1 MNTNLKNDLINYPFI
16 LEQIK
21 EEAINYLNQINDA
34 PTAVFATDLKDDN
47 LPQNGIGTEGAMGLF
62 KSKFSD
68 LMVATSGPRYWGFV
82 TGGTTP
88 AALVGDWLTTLYDQ
102 NSQANPK
109 AGGDVSAVVEFE
121 TLHLLRGLFQ
131 LPDTFFGG
139 FVTGA
144 TMSNF
149 TCLAVA
155 RQWYGQQ
162 LGLNIAEHGLSGLSN
177 LKIFSAMPHSCV
189 QKDLAMLGIGRKQLI
204 PIKTVINNRESMDII
219 DLENHLKQL
228 NNQPCIVT
236 TSGGTVNTVD
246 FDDMAKI
253 AELKQKYTFW
263 WHIDA
268 AFGAFAA
275 CSPKYADLLRGWEQA
290 DSIAVDLHKWLNV
303 PYDSAVAFIKEEY
316 LNLQRETFQNANA
329 AYLGDPKLNFNY
341 LNFLPEN
348 SRRMRALPA
357 WMTLMAYGR
366 EGYED
371 IVERS
376 VENAQSLGN
385 KIEQSIDFQLLAPVR
400 LNCVCFT
407 LKGKTP
413 TEISLFLNKLNARC
427 KVYMTPTVYLGQSA
441 IRAAFVN
448 WRTENSDVK
457 LAFEEMTNVL
467 KELNGN

>member
-1 MNTNLKNDLINYPFI
+1 MNTVLKNDLTNFTAI
-16 LEQIK
+16 LEQVK
-21 EEAINYLNQINDA
+21 NEADAFVNHINDL
-34 PTAVFATDLKDDN
+34 PTAVLAPSLKDHT
-47 LPQNGIGTEGAMGLF
+47 LPQMGLGTEGAMAIF
-62 KSKFSD
+62 KEKFAD
-68 LMVATSGPRYWGFV
+68 LMVASTGPRYWGFV

-88 AALVGDWLTTLYDQ
+88 AALAGDWLTTLYDQ
-102 NSQANPK
+102 NCQSNSK
-109 AGGDVSAVVEFE
+109 NRGDVSAVVEFE
-121 TLHLLRGLFQ
+121 TIKILRSLLQ
-131 LPDTFFGG
+131 LPDAFFGG

-155 RQWYGQQ
+155 RQWYGQKM
-162 LGLNIAEHGLSGLSN
+162 GIDIAENGLYALKN
-177 LKIFSAMPHSCV
+177 LKVLSAMPHSCV
-189 QKDLAMLGIGRKQLI
+189 FKDISMLGMGRKSLI
-204 PIKTVINNRESMDII
+204 KINTLPNNREAIDIK
-219 DLENHLKQL
+219 DLEKNLKKL
-228 NNQPCIVT
+228 KGKPCIVIS
-236 TSGGTVNTVD
+236 SGGTVNTVD
-246 FDDMAKI
+246 FDDAAAI
-253 AELKQKYTFW
+253 SVLKKNYDFW

-303 PYDSAVAFIKEEY
+303 PYDSAVAFVKEEH

-329 AYLGDPKLNFNY
+329 AYLGDPKADFNY

-366 EGYED
+366 EGYQD
-371 IVERS
+371 IVERN
-376 VENAQSLGN
+376 VDNAQYLGSL
-385 KIEQSIDFQLLAPVR
+385 ISQSTDFQLLAPVR

-413 TEISLFLNKLNARC
+413 AEVSAFLLKLTERA

-448 WRTENSDVK
+448 WRTGKEDVD
-457 LAFEEMTNVL
+457 LAFEEMKTVF
-467 KELNGN
+467 KIK

>member
-1 MNTNLKNDLINYPFI
+1 MNKNLKKDLIKFPSI
-16 LEQIK
+16 TKQIK
-21 EEAINYLNQINDA
+21 AEADTYLSNINDA
-34 PTAVFATDLKDDN
+34 PTSILAPTLEDHT
-47 LPQNGIGTEGAMGLF
+47 LPKKGLGTEGSLRLF
-62 KSKFSD
+62 KNKFAD
-68 LMVATSGPRYWGFV
+68 LMVASTGPRYWGFV

-88 AALVGDWLTTLYDQ
+88 AALAGDWLSTLYDQ
-102 NSQANPK
+102 NTQSNSK
-109 AGGDVSAVVEFE
+109 NRGDVSAVVEFE
-121 TLHLLRGLFQ
+121 TIKILRGLLR

-155 RQWYGQQ
+155 RQWYGKEI
-162 LGLNIAEHGLSGLSN
+162 GVDIAEDGLFGLQD

-189 QKDLAMLGIGRKQLI
+189 HKDLSMLGIGRKQLI
-204 PIKTVINNRESMDII
+204 KLKTELNNRESMDIA
-219 DLENHLKQL
+219 DLEKHLKTLKL
-228 NNQPCIVT
+228 NNQPCLVIS
-236 TSGGTVNTVD
+236 SGGTVNTVD
-246 FDDMAKI
+246 FDD
-253 AELKQKYTFW
+253 LKAISKLKNKYNFW

-275 CSPKYADLLRGWEQA
+275 CSPKYSGLLKGWEKA

-303 PYDSAVAFIKEEY
+303 PYDSAVAFVDEKH

-329 AYLGDPKLNFNY
+329 AYLGDPKLDFNF

-366 EGYED
+366 EGYQD
-371 IVERS
+371 IVERN
-376 VENAQSLGN
+376 VENAQLLGN
-385 KIEQSIDFQLLAPVR
+385 KIEQSVDFQLLAPVR

-407 LKGKTP
+407 LTGKTAA
-413 TEISLFLNKLNARC
+413 EVSAFLSKLTARA
-427 KVYMTPTVYLGQSA
+427 KVYMTPTVYLGQTA

-448 WRTENSDVK
+448 WRTENTDVEM
-457 LAFEEMTNVL
+457 AFEEMMAVL
-467 KELNGN
+467 KSTN